1 MSTTANWAMAVQA
14 LELQNIQME
23 IQMEQA
29 KVRLWEEQRRQ
40 EAAWNRREQL
50 MEVAKVQIDGEQV
63 PGRRM

>member
-1 MSTTANWAMAVQA
+1 MSTPANWAMTMQA
-14 LELQNIQME
+14 LEMQNIQME